1 MKFSLIAFC
10 SALAGQAVA
19 LPAIHSDSLQERA
32 DNIQPIVAKRAS
44 CDNTATSRDCWGDYS
59 IDTNWYDETPST
71 GVTKEY
77 WLVVQNTTLSPDVSM
92 SIPLRPNSLNK
103 Y

>member
-1 MKFSLIAFC
+1 MRISTIAFLFV
-10 SALAGQAVA
+10 LASHATAV
-19 LPAIHSDSLQERA
+19 PTVSLDKLQSRTGNTKVA
-32 DNIQPIVAKRAS
+32 SAKRAS

-77 WLVVQNTTLSPDVSM
+77 WLVVQNTTLSPDVNTS
-92 SIPLRPNSLNK
+92 PLPL
-103 Y
+103 